1 MVVLVNT
8 RLVNTRLVNTRAG
21 RYVVLAFTDT
31 EQPAREIVRFYQLR
45 FQIELI
51 FRDAKQLAGL
61 CHCQARSQEKI
72 DFHLN
77 MSLAAV
83 NVARLEILLYR
94 QVESMNS
101 YVRRA
106 YNARL
111 VHPLPTHLS
120 HASLCKQVSRT
131 DRRRLKRLPSVVSP
145 SSRGNGIPRET
156 SRFRVAR

>member
-1 MVVLVNT
+1 VVV
-8 RLVNTRLVNTRAG
+8 LVNTRLVNTRAG

-83 NVARLEILLYR
+83 YVARLEILLYR

-101 YVRRA
+101 LRA
-106 YNARL
+106 QSLQR
-111 VHPLPTHLS
+111 
-120 HASLCKQVSRT
+120 ASG
-131 DRRRLKRLPSVVSP
+131 PSTANTPISCELMQA
-145 SSRGNGIPRET
+145 SISD
-156 SRFRVAR
+156 